1 MRGCKASVGGGQGK
15 AGVAVKH
22 AGTRVE
28 RPCRLGEKDRE
39 GLLAMLKRLGVIF
52 FALASM
58 RD

>member
-1 MRGCKASVGGGQGK
+1 MGRGRGK